1 MQKVV
6 KMQDNQDLP
15 PNSDNTP
22 NPDWDDEEV
31 DEAPRE
37 LTPEEQALHQEN
49 MAKLGRIMRAYG
61 ILKIGL
67 TALLIAVVIKFFGR

>member
-1 MQKVV
+1 MDQ
-6 KMQDNQDLP
+6 MPLP
-15 PNSDNTP
+15 PASENPP

>member
-1 MQKVV
+1 MDQKP
-6 KMQDNQDLP
+6 LP

-22 NPDWDDEEV
+22 NPDWDEEDA

-49 MAKLGRIMRAYG
+49 MAKLGRIMRAYT

-67 TALLIAVVIKFFGR
+67 TALLIVVVIKFFGR

>member
-1 MQKVV
+1 MDQ
-6 KMQDNQDLP
+6 MPLP
-15 PNSDNTP
+15 PASENSH

-61 ILKIGL
+61 ILKFGL
-67 TALLIAVVIKFFGR
+67 TALLVVIVIKFFGR